1 MSLRQRGQRASESTN
16 EGSTAGGV
24 YNSSPSSGGGGYGY
38 GASPSSTA
46 ASSGGGV
53 NNSKNANP
61 YGGGYYGAP
70 PTSTSSGSG
79 GGSGGGGYNYNTS
92 PSAVGGGGGGGGVAA
107 TNSNYG
113 AAPTPRG
120 YPTASAGY
128 GGAYTTVSN
137 NNNNNPAVTSPYASN
152 SSSNN
157 NMSGYSAAYNSGGY
171 GGSPYGTT
179 VTAGSGYGSYSISNN
194 NNSSGAGGASA
205 GSPNPFH
212 TSKKKFNLGSI
223 TSNILPL
230 LFGLV
235 ICTLTATT
243 IHFRRSMQRTYTQI
257 ELSKQT
263 IQKHHQLS
271 KKRFQSNLDQLEKE
285 RASLAESNHGLEQ
298 KLKQLKVLHRELSA
312 GHSNSIDQL
321 NAKEAEKQSILKKID
336 VVKYR
341 LEDTKEELD
350 MYTSMVKGKAE
361 VEEYS
366 KKREKALWEVVGR
379 LESRIGR
386 ESWREAEEW

>member
-16 EGSTAGGV
+16 EGSNGGGV

-38 GASPSSTA
+38 GAAPSSA
-46 ASSGGGV
+46 GGGV
-53 NNSKNANP
+53 NTNANP
-61 YGGGYYGAP
+61 YSGGGGGYHGAS
-70 PTSTSSGSG
+70 PTSTSSG
-79 GGSGGGGYNYNTS
+79 GGGGYNTS
-92 PSAVGGGGGGGGVAA
+92 PSAVGSGGSGGVAA
-107 TNSNYG
+107 NNYG

-128 GGAYTTVSN
+128 GGAYTT
-137 NNNNNPAVTSPYASN
+137 NNNPAVASPYAN
-152 SSSNN
+152 SSN
-157 NMSGYSAAYNSGGY
+157 NMSGYSAAAYNTGGY
-171 GGSPYGTT
+171 GGSSYGNT
-179 VTAGSGYGSYSISNN
+179 VTAGSGYGGYNNNISIS
-194 NNSSGAGGASA
+194 SSVASTA
-205 GSPNPFH
+205 ASGSGSPNPFH
-212 TSKKKFNLGSI
+212 TSKKSAFNLGSI

-243 IHFRRSMQRTYTQI
+243 IHFRRSMQRTYAQI

-263 IQKHHQLS
+263 IQKHHQQS
-271 KKRFQSNLDQLEKE
+271 QQRFQSNRDRLEKDRANLSENNHRLQQQIDKLTSKHVE
-285 RASLAESNHGLEQ
+285 RSN
-298 KLKQLKVLHRELSA
+298 
-312 GHSNSIDQL
+312 GHSATLDEL
-321 NAKEAEKQSILKKID
+321 NAKEAEKQAILKKID
-336 VVKYR
+336 IIKYR
-341 LEDTKEELD
+341 LEDTKDELD
-350 MYTSMVKGKAE
+350 KYKSMVNGKVE